1 MGASVWRLASSYR
14 ALAEEGEVVR
24 SATPVGSAA
33 TISHF
38 GPYGDL
44 GAAHVAIQEWCAE
57 HNHRL
62 TGPKWEIYGH
72 WKRYGTTTLR
82 KSAPTSSIRYGNEF
96 SVSSA
101 AAHAGTGCAA
111 GGGVIVPLATLGT
124 ATASAHPTFCSDTA
138 LSDSTVYDTTQ
149 MTGRPVLYDAQPL
162 RYPAKARARGVE
174 GRVLLAVTINADGRP
189 DPQPIQM
196 ISSPDSELT
205 NCGGTVAAQCQ
216 V

>member
-1 MGASVWRLASSYR
+1 MNSRSLPLLLMLA
-14 ALAEEGEVVR
+14 L
-24 SATPVGSAA
+24 
-33 TISHF
+33 
-38 GPYGDL
+38 
-44 GAAHVAIQEWCAE
+44 
-57 HNHRL
+57 
-62 TGPKWEIYGH
+62 
-72 WKRYGTTTLR
+72 
-82 KSAPTSSIRYGNEF
+82 
-96 SVSSA
+96 
-101 AAHAGTGCAA
+101 GCAA

-205 NCGGTVAAQCQ
+205 NAAVRWLRSARFEPVCLAGRA
-216 V
+216 VRVRIGIPVDFKIKE